1 MVPFQANERSAV
13 WLLCLIAAGHVFIY
27 AAAFPFFNNVDE
39 PAHFDLAVSYSHGE
53 IPRSLGYLSQES
65 LQYLAVYSSL
75 QFLASETDFP
85 GGRMPPPLWRLP
97 MEKIAPVLQLREAS
111 WRNINHEASQPPL
124 YYLVAGGWWGM
135 EKFCGV
141 DGLGALYGLR
151 FLNLFLVGSLVWLGY
166 AAACQVVPGS
176 QLVRLGVPA
185 LIAFLPQTAFYGI
198 SNDVLL
204 PVTFGAAF
212 LLLLKFL
219 RADIP
224 GVKGGAA
231 AGLALAAVY
240 LTKLSNLPLLAVSAL
255 LVLGKGWQLA
265 RAGNGRAAWPAL
277 AALALAAAI
286 PMAGWMT
293 WCRYHFGDVT
303 GSAAKIA
310 FLGWTHRPL
319 AEWLDHPL
327 FTLSGCGVFLSGLLS
342 TFWQGEFMWLRQPL
356 ALKGVNA
363 VYVILSVTL
372 IPLALLERR
381 RSGGAGPA
389 GRPGEVWVC
398 FWMVAAS
405 VLFLGGLSLLYDFHD
420 CFYPSREH
428 PYFTSGRL
436 MLGAL
441 IPFLLLVLCG
451 LERLLER
458 VGLPRA
464 KGWALAGLILF
475 LVMAEI
481 ATDWQVFFSQYNWFH
496 L

>member
-1 MVPFQANERSAV
+1 M
-13 WLLCLIAAGHVFIY
+13 
-27 AAAFPFFNNVDE
+27 
-39 PAHFDLAVSYSHGE
+39 
-53 IPRSLGYLSQES
+53 
-65 LQYLAVYSSL
+65 
-75 QFLASETDFP
+75 
-85 GGRMPPPLWRLP
+85 
-97 MEKIAPVLQLREAS
+97 
-111 WRNINHEASQPPL
+111 
-124 YYLVAGGWWGM
+124 
-135 EKFCGV
+135 
-141 DGLGALYGLR
+141 
-151 FLNLFLVGSLVWLGY
+151 
-166 AAACQVVPGS
+166 
-176 QLVRLGVPA
+176 
-185 LIAFLPQTAFYGI
+185 
-198 SNDVLL
+198 
-204 PVTFGAAF
+204 
-212 LLLLKFL
+212 
-219 RADIP
+219 
-224 GVKGGAA
+224 
-231 AGLALAAVY
+231 
-240 LTKLSNLPLLAVSAL
+240 TKLSNLPLLAVSAL

-342 TFWQGEFMWLRQPL
+342 TFWQGDFMWLRQPL